1 MRTDS
6 LLILKGGE
14 IHSLLLNREAE
25 LIDVVR
31 RAYETHGE
39 GDSSLPHS
47 VFLRFPEDERNRI
60 IALPAYLGGEFGN
73 AGIKWIASFPG
84 NLEAGLERASAV
96 MILNSTQTGQPQ
108 AIMEASIISAKR
120 TAASAA
126 LAAQVLHGANRAKV
140 AGLLGCGLINFEIAA
155 FLLAARPDIEK
166 LVVFDVSAERAE
178 FFKTLCVGRFKEIEV
193 EVARD
198 AASVYRQCPLI
209 SFATNAGVPHI
220 EDLSACQPGS
230 TILHISLR
238 DLSPQIILSCDNIV
252 DDVDHVCRA
261 QTSIHLAEQSSGNRD
276 FIRGT
281 LADVLKGR
289 IEPRRDADGI
299 VVFSPFGLGVLDL
312 AVGKFALEAA
322 RQQNLGSNITEF
334 LPDTWHTRYA

>member
-6 LLILKGGE
+6 LLILKGSE

-25 LIDVVR
+25 LIEVVR
-31 RAYETHGE
+31 RAYETHGD

-47 VFLRFPEDERNRI
+47 VFLRFPENERDRI
-60 IALPAYLGGEFGN
+60 IGLPAYLGGEFGN
-73 AGIKWIASFPG
+73 AGIKWIASYPG

-96 MILNSTQTGQPQ
+96 LILNSISTGQPQ
-108 AIMEASIISAKR
+108 AMMEASIISAKR

-126 LAAQVLHGANRAKV
+126 LAARVLHGANHAPV

-155 FLLAARPDIEK
+155 FLLTARPDIEK

-178 FFKTLCVGRFKEIEV
+178 FFRTLCADRFKEIEV
-193 EVARD
+193 EVAGDER
-198 AASVYRQCPLI
+198 SVYRQCRLI
-209 SFATNAGVPHI
+209 SLATNAVSPHVADI
-220 EDLSACQPGS
+220 SECQPGS
-230 TILHISLR
+230 TLLHVSLR
-238 DLSPQIILSCDNIV
+238 DLSPQVILACDNIV

-261 QTSIHLAEQSSGNRD
+261 QTSVHLAEQSAGNRD

-281 LADVLKGR
+281 LADVLAGR
-289 IEPRRDADGI
+289 IESRSDADAV

-312 AVGKFALEAA
+312 AVGKFALDLA
-322 RQQNLGSNITEF
+322 RRQKLGSNITEF
-334 LPDTWHTRYA
+334 LPEPWHLRYA